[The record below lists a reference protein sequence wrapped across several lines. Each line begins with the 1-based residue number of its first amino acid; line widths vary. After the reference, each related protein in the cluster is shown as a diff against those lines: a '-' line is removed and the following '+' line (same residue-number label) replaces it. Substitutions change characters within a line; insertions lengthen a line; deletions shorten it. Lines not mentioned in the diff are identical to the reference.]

1 LGKLSLY
8 IATEIQNLKSEIRNY
23 SFLLHFITYLCR
35 MQTPV
40 RRPITDWLPVT
51 REELDR
57 RGWDEVDVIIVSGDA
72 YVDHPSFGHAVMG
85 RLVEREGYRV
95 AILPQ
100 PNWRDDLRDF
110 KKLGKPRLFFGV
122 TAGCMDSMVNHY
134 TANKRLRSDDAYTAG
149 GVSGFRP
156 DYATV
161 IYTGILKKLFPDV
174 PVILG
179 GIEASMRRL
188 THYDYWSDSLKP
200 DILTWSGA
208 DMLVFGMGEK
218 GIVALLHRL
227 SNGEN
232 ISSIRDVEQT
242 AFRITSADTLP
253 DLPGM
258 ETLELPSHIECLS
271 DKKAFARHFRIF
283 EEESNRW
290 QGARLLERNG
300 DFTIVV
306 NPPNPPMKEAE
317 IDAAFDLPYTREPHP
332 RYNKRGAIPAFDMI
346 RNSINMHRGCF
357 GGCAFC
363 AISAHQGKF
372 VVSRSEKSILKEVEQ
387 VAAAADFKG
396 HITDMG
402 GPSANMYR
410 MQGIDTD
417 KCKKCKR
424 ASCIFPSI
432 CRNLNTDH
440 RPMTALYNKAMR
452 TPHIKRITIGSG
464 IRYDMLVGRSEA
476 ESKANGLNEY
486 LEQVITKHVSGRLKV
501 APEHSSEQVLQIMR
515 KPHYR
520 TFTEF
525 QKRFTEIN
533 QKHGLRQQLIPYF
546 ISSHPGSR
554 PEDMAELACD
564 TMQQGFRLEQVQDF
578 TPTPMTLATA
588 IYYTGIDPYTQK
600 PVFVAK
606 AKEDKINQQRFFF
619 WYKPENKRWLYE
631 TLHRLG
637 RNDLLEKFGRRK

>member
-1 LGKLSLY
+1 
-8 IATEIQNLKSEIRNY
+8 
-23 SFLLHFITYLCR
+23 

-85 RLVEREGYRV
+85 RLIEREGFRV

-208 DMLVFGMGEK
+208 DLLVFGMGEK
-218 GIVALLHRL
+218 GIITLLKRL
-227 SNGEN
+227 AAGEN
-232 ISSIRDVEQT
+232 ISQLRDIEQT
-242 AFRITSADTLP
+242 AFRLPSGDALP

-258 ETLELPSHIECLS
+258 ETRELPSHIECLA

-300 DFTIVV
+300 DSTVVV
-306 NPPNPPMKEAE
+306 NPPNPPMNEAE

-372 VVSRSEKSILKEVEQ
+372 VVSRSEKSILKEVQQ

-402 GPSANMYR
+402 GPSANMYL
-410 MQGIDTD
+410 MKGIDTE
-417 KCKKCKR
+417 KCMKCKR

-432 CRNLNTDH
+432 CRNLYTDH
-440 RPMTALYNKAMR
+440 RPMTALYNKALR
-452 TPHIKRITIGSG
+452 IPNVKRITIGSG
-464 IRYDMLVGRSEA
+464 IRYDMLVGRTDA
-476 ESKANGLNEY
+476 ERKANGLNEY
-486 LEQVITKHVSGRLKV
+486 LEQLITKHVSGRLKV

-554 PEDMAELACD
+554 PEDMAELACE
-564 TMQQGFRLEQVQDF
+564 TMQQGFHLEQVQDF
-578 TPTPMTLATA
+578 TPTPMTLATT

-600 PVFVAK
+600 PVYVAK
-606 AKEDKINQQRFFF
+606 AKEDKVNQQRFFF
-619 WYKPENKRWLYE
+619 WYKAENKRWLSDS
-631 TLHRLG
+631 LRNMG
-637 RNDLLEKFGRRK
+637 RNDLLAKFGKRK

>member
-1 LGKLSLY
+1 
-8 IATEIQNLKSEIRNY
+8 
-23 SFLLHFITYLCR
+23 
-35 MQTPV
+35 MQTPD
-40 RRPITDWLPVT
+40 RRPLTDWLPIS
-51 REELDR
+51 REELDK
-57 RGWDEVDVIIVSGDA
+57 RGWDAVDVIIVSGDA

-85 RLVEREGYRV
+85 RLIEREGFRV

-134 TANKRLRSDDAYTAG
+134 TANRRLRSDDAYTPG
-149 GVSGFRP
+149 GVAGFRP

-161 IYTGILKKLFPDV
+161 VYTGILKKLFPEV

-188 THYDYWSDSLKP
+188 THYDYWSDSIKP

-218 GIVALLHRL
+218 GMVALLHRL
-227 SNGEN
+227 AAGET
-232 ISSIRDVEQT
+232 IQHIRDVEQT
-242 AFRITSADTLP
+242 AFRLP
-253 DLPGM
+253 SNEPLPELSGV
-258 ETLELPSHIECLS
+258 ETLILPSHVECLS
-271 DKKAFARHFRIF
+271 DKKVFARHFRIF

-290 QGARLLERNG
+290 QGARLVERNG
-300 DFTIVV
+300 DFLTVV
-306 NPPNPPMKEAE
+306 NPPNPPMEEKE
-317 IDAAFDLPYTREPHP
+317 IDAAFDLPYTRQPHP
-332 RYNKRGAIPAFDMI
+332 RYSKRGQLAAFDMI
-346 RNSINMHRGCF
+346 RNSINLHRGCF

-372 VVSRSEKSILKEVEQ
+372 VVSRSAQSIMKEVKQ
-387 VAAAADFKG
+387 VASEPDFKG

-424 ASCIFPSI
+424 ASCIFPTI

-440 RPMTALYNKAMR
+440 RPMTALYKKAMLLNGV
-452 TPHIKRITIGSG
+452 KRITIGSG
-464 IRYDMLVGRSEA
+464 IRYDMLVGRTEA
-476 ESKANGLNEY
+476 ENKANGLDEY
-486 LEQVITKHVSGRLKV
+486 LQQLITKHVSGRLKV
-501 APEHSSEQVLQIMR
+501 APEHSSQSVLQIMR

-520 TFTEF
+520 TFVEF
-525 QKRFTEIN
+525 QKRFDEIN
-533 QKHGLRQQLIPYF
+533 RQHRLRQQLIPYF

-554 PEDMAELACD
+554 AEDMAELACE
-564 TMQQGFRLEQVQDF
+564 TMQQGFHLEQVQDF
-578 TPTPMTLATA
+578 TPTPMTLATTM
-588 IYYTGIDPYTQK
+588 YYTGLDPYTLK
-600 PVFVAK
+600 PVYVARSRDEK
-606 AKEDKINQQRFFF
+606 LSQQKFFF
-619 WYKPENKRWLYE
+619 WYKPENKRWLNE
-631 TLHRLG
+631 SLRKLG
-637 RNDLLEKFGRRK
+637 RADLIARFNRRS

>member
-1 LGKLSLY
+1 MKP
-8 IATEIQNLKSEIRNY
+8 TE
-23 SFLLHFITYLCR
+23 
-35 MQTPV
+35 
-40 RRPITDWLPVT
+40 RRPITDWLPVN
-51 REELDR
+51 REELDK
-57 RGWDEVDVIIVSGDA
+57 RGWDEVDVVIVSGDA

-85 RLVEREGYRV
+85 RLIEKECFRV

-122 TAGCMDSMVNHY
+122 TAGAMDSMVNHY
-134 TANKRLRSDDAYTAG
+134 TANKRLRSDDAYTPGNTA
-149 GVSGFRP
+149 GFRP

-161 IYTGILKKLFPDV
+161 VYTGILKKLFPDV

-227 SNGEN
+227 AAGEN
-232 ISSIRDVEQT
+232 IGQIRDVEQT
-242 AFRITSADTLP
+242 AFRIPAGDALP
-253 DLPGM
+253 ELAGLK
-258 ETLELPSHIECLS
+258 TITLPSHADCLK
-271 DKKAFARHFRIF
+271 DKKNFSNHFRVF

-290 QGARLLERNG
+290 QGARLVERNG
-300 DFTIVV
+300 DFNVVV
-306 NPPNPPMKEAE
+306 NPPNQPMGEAD
-317 IDAAFDLPYTREPHP
+317 IDAAFDLPYTRQPHP
-332 RYNKRGAIPAFDMI
+332 RYSKRGAIPAFEMI

-357 GGCAFC
+357 GGCSFC

-372 VVSRSEKSILKEVEQ
+372 VVSRSEKSIMDEVKQ
-387 VAAAADFKG
+387 VAEDPGFKG

-417 KCKKCKR
+417 ICKKCKR
-424 ASCIFPSI
+424 ASCIFPAI
-432 CRNLNTDH
+432 CRNLSTDH
-440 RPMTALYNKAMR
+440 RPMTALYKKAMLVNSV
-452 TPHIKRITIGSG
+452 KRITIGSG
-464 IRYDMLVGRSEA
+464 IRYDMLVGRTPA
-476 ESKANGLNEY
+476 ESKANGLDEY
-486 LEQVITKHVSGRLKV
+486 LQQVITKHVSGRLKV
-501 APEHSSEQVLQIMR
+501 APEHSSQAVLQIMR

-525 QKRFTEIN
+525 QKRFEEIN
-533 QKHGLRQQLIPYF
+533 RQNGMKQQLIPYF

-554 PEDMAELACD
+554 AEDMAELACE
-564 TMQQGFRLEQVQDF
+564 TMKQGFRLEQVQDF
-578 TPTPMTLATA
+578 TPTPMTLATCM
-588 IYYTGIDPYTQK
+588 YYTGIDPYTLK
-600 PVFVAK
+600 PVYVAK
-606 AKEDKINQQRFFF
+606 AKEDKINQQHFFF
-619 WYKPENKRWLYE
+619 WYKPENKRWLND
-631 TLHRLG
+631 TLRKIG
-637 RNDLLEKFGRRK
+637 RTDLINSFNRKGKPF

>member
-1 LGKLSLY
+1 MISPEK
-8 IATEIQNLKSEIRNY
+8 
-23 SFLLHFITYLCR
+23 
-35 MQTPV
+35 
-40 RRPITDWLPVT
+40 RPITDWLPIS
-51 REELDR
+51 REELDK

-85 RLVEREGYRV
+85 RLIEKEGFRV

-218 GIVALLHRL
+218 GMIALLKRL
-227 SNGEN
+227 SAGES
-232 ISSIRDVEQT
+232 ISRIRDVEQT
-242 AFRITSADTLP
+242 AFRMPATEAWP
-253 DLPGM
+253 DMPGI
-258 ETLELPSHIECLS
+258 ETKELPSHVECIG
-271 DKKAFARHFRIF
+271 DKKTFAKHFRIF

-300 DFTIVV
+300 DSITVV

-317 IDAAFDLPYTREPHP
+317 IDAAFDLPFTRQPHP

-372 VVSRSEKSILKEVEQ
+372 VVSRSEKSIMEELKQ
-387 VAAAADFKG
+387 VASSPDFKG

-410 MQGIDTD
+410 MQGIDTG

-424 ASCIFPSI
+424 ASCIFPTI

-440 RPMTALYNKAMR
+440 RPMTALYKKAMLVQGV
-452 TPHIKRITIGSG
+452 KRITIGSG
-464 IRYDMLVGRSEA
+464 IRYDMLVGRTEA
-476 ESKANGLNEY
+476 ENKANGLDAY
-486 LEQVITKHVSGRLKV
+486 LQQVISKHVSGRLKV
-501 APEHSSEQVLQIMR
+501 APEHSSQQVLQIMR

-520 TFTEF
+520 TFIEF
-525 QKRFTEIN
+525 QKRFDEIN
-533 QKHGLRQQLIPYF
+533 RQHGLRQQLIPYF

-554 PEDMAELACD
+554 PEDMAELACE
-564 TMQQGFRLEQVQDF
+564 TMQQGFHLEQVQDF

-588 IYYTGIDPYTQK
+588 IYYTGIDPYTLK
-600 PVFVAK
+600 PVYTARSRDEK
-606 AKEDKINQQRFFF
+606 LNQQKFFF
-619 WYKPENKRWLYE
+619 WYKPENKRWLNE
-631 TLHRLG
+631 SLRKMG
-637 RNDLLEKFGRRK
+637 RADLIARFNRRG

>member
-1 LGKLSLY
+1 MIPPEK
-8 IATEIQNLKSEIRNY
+8 
-23 SFLLHFITYLCR
+23 
-35 MQTPV
+35 
-40 RRPITDWLPVT
+40 RPLTDWLPIS
-51 REELDR
+51 REELDKR
-57 RGWDEVDVIIVSGDA
+57 DWDGVDVIIVSGDA

-85 RLVEREGYRV
+85 RLIEKEGFRV

-100 PNWRDDLRDF
+100 PNWRDDFRDF

-218 GIVALLHRL
+218 AIKALLHRL
-227 SNGEN
+227 AAGES
-232 ISSIRDVEQT
+232 IQQIRDVEQT
-242 AFRITSADTLP
+242 AFIAPTGEVLP
-253 DLPGM
+253 ELPGIA
-258 ETLELPSHIECLS
+258 TLELPSHVECLA
-271 DKKAFARHFRIF
+271 DNKNFARHFRIF

-300 DFTIVV
+300 DSVTVV
-306 NPPNPPMKEAE
+306 NPPNQPMAEAE
-317 IDAAFDLPYTREPHP
+317 IDASFDLPYTRYPHP
-332 RYNKRGAIPAFDMI
+332 RYNKRGQIPAFEMI
-346 RNSINMHRGCF
+346 RNSINLHRGCF

-372 VVSRSEKSILKEVEQ
+372 VVSRSEKSIMEELKQ
-387 VAAAADFKG
+387 VASSPDFKG

-402 GPSANMYR
+402 GPSANMYQ
-410 MQGIDTD
+410 MQGIDTG

-424 ASCIFPSI
+424 ASCIFPTI

-440 RPMTALYNKAMR
+440 RPMTSLYKKAMLVQGV
-452 TPHIKRITIGSG
+452 KRITIGSG
-464 IRYDMLVGRSEA
+464 IRYDMLVGRTEA
-476 ESKANGLNEY
+476 ENKANGLDEY
-486 LEQVITKHVSGRLKV
+486 LKQVITKHVSGRLKV
-501 APEHSSEQVLQIMR
+501 APEHSAQNVLQIMR

-520 TFTEF
+520 TFIEF
-525 QKRFTEIN
+525 RKRFDEIN
-533 QKHGLRQQLIPYF
+533 RQNGMRQQLIPYF

-554 PEDMAELACD
+554 PEDMAELACE

-600 PVFVAK
+600 PVYVAK

-619 WYKPENKRWLYE
+619 WYKAENKRWLTD
-631 TLHRLG
+631 TLRKMG
-637 RNDLLEKFGRRK
+637 RNDLLDKFAKTKHY

>member
-1 LGKLSLY
+1 MISPEK
-8 IATEIQNLKSEIRNY
+8 
-23 SFLLHFITYLCR
+23 
-35 MQTPV
+35 
-40 RRPITDWLPVT
+40 RPITDWLPVT

-85 RLVEREGYRV
+85 RLIEREGYRV

-134 TANKRLRSDDAYTAG
+134 TANKRLRSDDAYTPG

-161 IYTGILKKLFPDV
+161 VYTGILKKIFPDV

-188 THYDYWSDSLKP
+188 THYDYWNDSLKP
-200 DILTWSGA
+200 DILSWSGA

-218 GIVALLHRL
+218 AIVNILKRL
-227 SNGEN
+227 ASGEK
-232 ISSIRDVEQT
+232 IGQIRDVEQT
-242 AFRITSADTLP
+242 AFRLP
-253 DLPGM
+253 IGENLSELPGT
-258 ETLELPSHIECLS
+258 ETKELPSHAECLA
-271 DKKAFARHFRIF
+271 DKRTFAKHFRFF

-290 QGARLLERNG
+290 QGARLVEQNG
-300 DFTIVV
+300 DTLVVV
-306 NPPNPPMKEAE
+306 NPPNPAMAEAE
-317 IDAAFDLPYTREPHP
+317 IDAAFDLPYTRHPHP
-332 RYNKRGAIPAFDMI
+332 RYNKRGQIPAFEMI
-346 RNSINMHRGCF
+346 RNSINLHRGCF

-372 VVSRSEKSILKEVEQ
+372 VVSRSEKSIMNEMKQ
-387 VAAAADFKG
+387 VASDPDFKG

-402 GPSANMYR
+402 GPSANMYL
-410 MQGIDTD
+410 MKGIDTD

-424 ASCIFPSI
+424 ASCIFPTI

-440 RPMTALYNKAMR
+440 RPMTAIYKKAMLVKGV
-452 TPHIKRITIGSG
+452 KRITIGSG

-476 ESKANGLNEY
+476 ESKANGLEEY
-486 LEQVITKHVSGRLKV
+486 LQQVISEHVSGRLKV
-501 APEHSSEQVLQIMR
+501 APEHSSQHVLQIMR

-520 TFTEF
+520 TFVEF
-525 QKRFTEIN
+525 QKRFGEIN
-533 QKHGLRQQLIPYF
+533 KQHGLRQQLIPYF

-554 PEDMAELACD
+554 AEDMAELACE
-564 TMQQGFRLEQVQDF
+564 TMQQGFHLEQVQDF

-588 IYYTGIDPYTQK
+588 IYYTGIDPYTLK
-600 PVFVAK
+600 PVYVARSRDEK
-606 AKEDKINQQRFFF
+606 QNQQKFFF
-619 WYKPENKRWLYE
+619 WYKPENKRWLNE
-631 TLHRLG
+631 SLRKMG
-637 RNDLLEKFGRRK
+637 RTDLIDRFKRRS

>member
-1 LGKLSLY
+1 
-8 IATEIQNLKSEIRNY
+8 
-23 SFLLHFITYLCR
+23 
-35 MQTPV
+35 MQIPDK
-40 RRPITDWLPVT
+40 RPLTDWLPVSH
-51 REELDR
+51 EELDR

-72 YVDHPSFGHAVMG
+72 YVDHPAFGAAVIG
-85 RLVEREGYRV
+85 RLTEHAGFRV

-122 TAGCMDSMVNHY
+122 TAGNMDSMVNHY
-134 TANKRLRSDDAYTAG
+134 TANKRLRSDDAYTPG
-149 GVSGFRP
+149 GVAGFRP
-156 DYATV
+156 DYASV
-161 IYTGILKKLFPDV
+161 VYTQILKKLYPDV

-218 GIVALLHRL
+218 GLISLLRRL
-227 SNGEN
+227 ANGEE
-232 ISSIRDVEQT
+232 ISKIKDVEQT
-242 AFRITSADTLP
+242 AFRIPSGETLP
-253 DLPGM
+253 ELPGIDTREM
-258 ETLELPSHIECLS
+258 PSHTECLA

-300 DFTIVV
+300 DFTVVV
-306 NPPNPPMKEAE
+306 NPPNPPMNEAE
-317 IDAAFDLPYTREPHP
+317 IDASFDLPYTREPHP
-332 RYNKRGAIPAFDMI
+332 RYHKRGAIPAFEMI
-346 RNSINMHRGCF
+346 RNSVNMHRGCF

-387 VAAAADFKG
+387 IAAAPDFKG
-396 HITDMG
+396 HITDLG

-410 MQGIDTD
+410 MKGIDTD

-424 ASCIFPSI
+424 PSCIFPTI

-440 RPMTALYNKAMR
+440 RPMTALYNKALKVR
-452 TPHIKRITIGSG
+452 GIKRITIGSG
-464 IRYDMLVGRSEA
+464 IRYDMLIGRSEA

-486 LEQVITKHVSGRLKV
+486 LDQLITRHVSGRLKV
-501 APEHSSEQVLQIMR
+501 APEHSSAHVLQIMR

-520 TFTEF
+520 TFVQF
-525 QKRFTEIN
+525 QQKFDEIN
-533 QKHGLRQQLIPYF
+533 RRNGLRQQLIPYF

-554 PEDMAELACD
+554 PEDMAELACE
-564 TMQQGFRLEQVQDF
+564 TSQQGFRLEQVQDF

-588 IYYTGIDPYTQK
+588 MYYTGFDPYTLK
-600 PVFVAK
+600 PVYVAR
-606 AKEDKINQQRFFF
+606 DKQEKLNQQRFFF
-619 WYKPENKRWLYE
+619 WYKPENKRWLAE
-631 TLHRLG
+631 TLKKAG
-637 RNDLLEKFGRRK
+637 RADLLPKFGKRPQG

>member
-1 LGKLSLY
+1 MNIPEK
-8 IATEIQNLKSEIRNY
+8 
-23 SFLLHFITYLCR
+23 
-35 MQTPV
+35 
-40 RRPITDWLPVT
+40 RPITDWLPVS

-85 RLVEREGYRV
+85 RLIEKEGFRV
-95 AILPQ
+95 AVLPQ

-134 TANKRLRSDDAYTAG
+134 TANKRLRSDDAYTPG
-149 GVSGFRP
+149 GIAGFRP
-156 DYATV
+156 DYASV
-161 IYTGILKKLFPDV
+161 VYTGILKKLFPDV

-218 GIVALLHRL
+218 AIVALLQRL
-227 SNGEN
+227 AAGEP
-232 ISSIRDVEQT
+232 IHQIRDLEQT
-242 AFRITSADTLP
+242 AFKVPADELLP
-253 DLPGM
+253 ELPGVN
-258 ETLELPSHIECLS
+258 TLELPSHVQCQA
-271 DKKAFARHFRIF
+271 DKKVFASHFRIF

-290 QGARLLERNG
+290 QGARLIEPNG
-300 DFTIVV
+300 DTVTVI
-306 NPPNPPMKEAE
+306 NPANPPMEEEE
-317 IDAAFDLPYTREPHP
+317 IDAAFDLPYTRQPHP
-332 RYNKRGAIPAFDMI
+332 RYNKRGQIPAFEMI
-346 RNSINMHRGCF
+346 RNSINLHRGCF

-372 VVSRSEKSILKEVEQ
+372 VVSRSEKSIMNEVKL
-387 VAAAADFKG
+387 VASEPDFKG

-402 GPSANMYR
+402 GPSANMYQ
-410 MQGIDTD
+410 MKGIDTD

-424 ASCIFPSI
+424 ASCIFPTI

-440 RPMTALYNKAMR
+440 RPMTALYKKAMLVQGV
-452 TPHIKRITIGSG
+452 KRITIGSG
-464 IRYDMLVGRSEA
+464 IRYDMLVGRTEA
-476 ESKANGLNEY
+476 ENKVNGLDEY
-486 LEQVITKHVSGRLKV
+486 LKQVITKHVSGRLKV
-501 APEHSSEQVLQIMR
+501 APEHSAQNVLQIMR

-520 TFTEF
+520 TFKDF
-525 QKRFTEIN
+525 QKRFEEIN
-533 QKHGLRQQLIPYF
+533 RQNGLKQQLIPYF

-554 PEDMAELACD
+554 PEDMAELACE

-600 PVFVAK
+600 PVYVAK
-606 AKEDKINQQRFFF
+606 TKDDKVNQQRFFF
-619 WYKPENKRWLYE
+619 WYKAENKRWLSD
-631 TLHRLG
+631 TLRKMG
-637 RNDLLEKFGRRK
+637 RKDLLDKFGRTKHY

>member
-1 LGKLSLY
+1 
-8 IATEIQNLKSEIRNY
+8 
-23 SFLLHFITYLCR
+23 
-35 MQTPV
+35 MQAPEK
-40 RRPITDWLPVT
+40 RPLTDWLPIS
-51 REELDR
+51 REELDK

-85 RLVEREGYRV
+85 RLIEREGFRV

-134 TANKRLRSDDAYTAG
+134 TANRRLRSDDAYTPG

-161 IYTGILKKLFPDV
+161 VYTGILKKIYPDV

-188 THYDYWSDSLKP
+188 THYDYWSDCLKP

-227 SNGEN
+227 TAGED
-232 ISSIRDVEQT
+232 ISQIRDVEQT
-242 AFRITSADTLP
+242 GFRIPAGERLP
-253 DLPGM
+253 ELPGI
-258 ETLELPSHIECLS
+258 ETRELPSHIECLA
-271 DKKAFARHFRIF
+271 DKKTFAGHFRIF

-290 QGARLLERNG
+290 QGARLVERSG
-300 DFTIVV
+300 DHLVV
-306 NPPNPPMKEAE
+306 INPPNQPMSEAE
-317 IDAAFDLPYTREPHP
+317 IDAAFDLPYTRLPHP
-332 RYNKRGAIPAFDMI
+332 RYNKRGQLPAYEMI
-346 RNSINMHRGCF
+346 RNSINLHRGCF

-372 VVSRSEKSILKEVEQ
+372 VVSRSEKSIMNELKQ
-387 VAAAADFKG
+387 VVSEPDFMG

-410 MQGIDTD
+410 MKGVDTE
-417 KCKKCKR
+417 KCIKCKR

-440 RPMTALYNKAMR
+440 RPMTALYKKAMLVQGV
-452 TPHIKRITIGSG
+452 KRITIGSG
-464 IRYDMLVGRSEA
+464 IRYDMLVGRTEA
-476 ESKANGLNEY
+476 ESKVNGLDEY
-486 LEQVITKHVSGRLKV
+486 LQQLITKHVSGRLKV
-501 APEHSSEQVLQIMR
+501 APEHSAQNVLRIMR
-515 KPHYR
+515 KPPYR
-520 TFTEF
+520 TFVEF
-525 QKRFTEIN
+525 QKRFDEIN
-533 QKHGLRQQLIPYF
+533 RQHGLRQQLIPYF

-554 PEDMAELACD
+554 AEDMAELACE

-588 IYYTGIDPYTQK
+588 MYYTGLDPYTLK
-600 PVFVAK
+600 PVYVARSRDEK
-606 AKEDKINQQRFFF
+606 LNQQRFFF
-619 WYKPENKRWLYE
+619 WYKTENKRWLNE
-631 TLHRLG
+631 TLRNIG
-637 RNDLLEKFGRRK
+637 RQDLISAFSRRARPDQR

>member
-1 LGKLSLY
+1 
-8 IATEIQNLKSEIRNY
+8 
-23 SFLLHFITYLCR
+23 
-35 MQTPV
+35 MQTPD
-40 RRPITDWLPVT
+40 RRPLTDWLPIS
-51 REELDR
+51 REELDK
-57 RGWDEVDVIIVSGDA
+57 RGWDAVDVIIVSGDA

-85 RLVEREGYRV
+85 RLIEREGFRV

-134 TANKRLRSDDAYTAG
+134 TANRRLRSDDAYTPG
-149 GVSGFRP
+149 GVAGFRP

-161 IYTGILKKLFPDV
+161 VYTGILKKLFPEV

-188 THYDYWSDSLKP
+188 THYDYWSDSIKP

-218 GIVALLHRL
+218 GMVALLHRL
-227 SNGEN
+227 AAGET
-232 ISSIRDVEQT
+232 IQQIRDVEQT
-242 AFRITSADTLP
+242 AFRLP
-253 DLPGM
+253 SNEPLPELSGV
-258 ETLELPSHIECLS
+258 ETLILPSHVECLS
-271 DKKAFARHFRIF
+271 DKKVFARHFRIF

-290 QGARLLERNG
+290 QGARLVEGNG
-300 DFTIVV
+300 DFIIVV
-306 NPPNPPMKEAE
+306 NPPNPPMEEKE
-317 IDAAFDLPYTREPHP
+317 IDAAFDLPYTRQPHP
-332 RYNKRGAIPAFDMI
+332 RYSKRGQLAAFDMI
-346 RNSINMHRGCF
+346 RNSINLHRGCF

-372 VVSRSEKSILKEVEQ
+372 VVSRSEQSIMKEVKQ
-387 VAAAADFKG
+387 VASEPDFKG

-424 ASCIFPSI
+424 ASCIFPTI

-440 RPMTALYNKAMR
+440 RPMTALYKKAMLLNGV
-452 TPHIKRITIGSG
+452 KRITIGSG
-464 IRYDMLVGRSEA
+464 VRYDMLVGRSEA
-476 ESKANGLNEY
+476 DNKANGLDEY
-486 LEQVITKHVSGRLKV
+486 LQQLITNHVSGRLKV
-501 APEHSSEQVLQIMR
+501 APEHSSQSVLQIMR

-520 TFTEF
+520 TFVEF
-525 QKRFTEIN
+525 QKRFDEIN
-533 QKHGLRQQLIPYF
+533 RQHGLRQQLIPYF
-546 ISSHPGSR
+546 ISSHPGSKE
-554 PEDMAELACD
+554 EDMAELACD

-578 TPTPMTLATA
+578 TPTPMTLATTM
-588 IYYTGIDPYTQK
+588 YYTGLDPYTLK
-600 PVFVAK
+600 PVYVARSRDEK
-606 AKEDKINQQRFFF
+606 LSQQKFFF
-619 WYKPENKRWLYE
+619 WYKPENKRWLNE
-631 TLHRLG
+631 SLRKLG
-637 RNDLLEKFGRRK
+637 RADLIARFNRRS

>member
-1 LGKLSLY
+1 M
-8 IATEIQNLKSEIRNY
+8 QNPDK
-23 SFLLHFITYLCR
+23 
-35 MQTPV
+35 
-40 RRPITDWLPVT
+40 RPLTDWLPVS
-51 REELDR
+51 REELER

-72 YVDHPSFGHAVMG
+72 YVDHPAFGAAVIG
-85 RLVEREGYRV
+85 RLTEHAGFRV

-110 KKLGKPRLFFGV
+110 KKLGKPRFFFGV
-122 TAGCMDSMVNHY
+122 TAGNMDSMVNHY
-134 TANKRLRSDDAYTAG
+134 TANKRLRSDDAYTPG
-149 GVSGFRP
+149 GVAGFRP
-156 DYATV
+156 DYASV
-161 IYTGILKKLFPDV
+161 VYTQILKKLYPDV

-218 GIVALLHRL
+218 GIVSLLRRL
-227 SNGEN
+227 ATGEN
-232 ISSIRDVEQT
+232 IEQIRDVEQT
-242 AFRITSADTLP
+242 AFRIPTGGTLP
-253 DLPGM
+253 ELPGVDTREM
-258 ETLELPSHIECLS
+258 PSHTECLA

-306 NPPNPPMKEAE
+306 NPPNPPMNEAE
-317 IDAAFDLPYTREPHP
+317 IDASFDLPYTREPHP
-332 RYNKRGAIPAFDMI
+332 RYYKRGAIPAFEMI
-346 RNSINMHRGCF
+346 RNSVNMHRGCF

-387 VAAAADFKG
+387 IAAAPDFKG
-396 HITDMG
+396 HITDLG

-410 MQGIDTD
+410 MKGIDTE

-424 ASCIFPSI
+424 PSCIFPTI

-440 RPMTALYNKAMR
+440 RPMTALYNKALR
-452 TPHIKRITIGSG
+452 VPNVKRITIGSG
-464 IRYDMLVGRSEA
+464 IRYDMLIGRSEA

-486 LEQVITKHVSGRLKV
+486 LEQLITRHVSGRLKV
-501 APEHSSEQVLQIMR
+501 APEHSSAHVLQIMR

-520 TFTEF
+520 TFVQF
-525 QKRFTEIN
+525 QQKFNEIN
-533 QKHGLRQQLIPYF
+533 RRNGLRQQLIPYF

-554 PEDMAELACD
+554 PEDMAELACE
-564 TMQQGFRLEQVQDF
+564 TSQQGFRLEQVQDF

-588 IYYTGIDPYTQK
+588 MYYTGFDPYTLK
-600 PVFVAK
+600 AVYVAR
-606 AKEDKINQQRFFF
+606 DKQEKLNQQRFFF
-619 WYKPENKRWLYE
+619 WYKPENKRWLAE
-631 TLHRLG
+631 TLKKAG
-637 RNDLLEKFGRRK
+637 RADLLPKFGKRPQG

>member
-1 LGKLSLY
+1 
-8 IATEIQNLKSEIRNY
+8 
-23 SFLLHFITYLCR
+23 
-35 MQTPV
+35 MQTTQ
-40 RRPITDWLPVT
+40 RRSITDWLPVS
-51 REELDR
+51 REELER

-72 YVDHPSFGHAVMG
+72 YVDHPSFGSAVIARLIEHAG
-85 RLVEREGYRV
+85 FRV

-122 TAGCMDSMVNHY
+122 TAGNMDSMVNHY

-149 GVSGFRP
+149 GVAGFRP
-156 DYATV
+156 DYASV
-161 IYTGILKKLFPDV
+161 VYSQILKKLYPDV

-200 DILTWSGA
+200 GILTLSGA
-208 DMLVFGMGEK
+208 DMLVYGMGEK
-218 GIVALLHRL
+218 AIQTLLRRL
-227 SNGEN
+227 ADGEP
-232 ISSIRDVEQT
+232 IHQIRDVEQT
-242 AFRITSADTLP
+242 VFLAAASEPLP
-253 DLPGM
+253 ELPGIQ
-258 ETLELPSHIECLS
+258 TLQLPTHTECLS
-271 DKKAFARHFRIF
+271 DKKAFAKHFRIF

-290 QGARLLERNG
+290 QGARLVEPESETL
-300 DFTIVV
+300 TVV
-306 NPPNPPMKEAE
+306 NPPNAPMQDGE
-317 IDAAFDLPYTREPHP
+317 IDIAFDLPYTRMPHP
-332 RYNKRGAIPAFDMI
+332 RYLKRGAVPAYEMI
-346 RNSINMHRGCF
+346 RNSVNMHRGCF

-387 VAAAADFKG
+387 VASATDFKG

-402 GPSANMYR
+402 GPSANMYL
-410 MQGIDTD
+410 MKGIDTD

-424 ASCIFPSI
+424 ASCIFPTI

-440 RPMTALYNKAMR
+440 RPMTSLYNKALR
-452 TPHIKRITIGSG
+452 IPHVKRITIGSG
-464 IRYDMLVGRSEA
+464 IRYDMLIGRSEA

-486 LEQVITKHVSGRLKV
+486 LEQLVTRHVSGRLKV
-501 APEHSSEQVLQIMR
+501 APEHSSAHVLQIMR

-520 TFTEF
+520 TFVQF
-525 QKRFTEIN
+525 QQKFNEIN
-533 QKHGLRQQLIPYF
+533 RRNGLRQQLIPYF

-554 PEDMAELACD
+554 PEDMAELACE

-588 IYYTGIDPYTQK
+588 IYYTGFDPYTLK
-600 PVFVAK
+600 PVYVAK
-606 AKEDKINQQRFFF
+606 DKLEKVNQQRFFF
-619 WYKPENKRWLYE
+619 WYKPENRRWMAE
-631 TLHRLG
+631 TLRKTG
-637 RNDLLEKFGRRK
+637 RTDLLAKFSKRPHD

>member
-1 LGKLSLY
+1 M
-8 IATEIQNLKSEIRNY
+8 NL
-23 SFLLHFITYLCR
+23 
-35 MQTPV
+35 PD
-40 RRPITDWLPVT
+40 RRPITDWLPIS

-85 RLVEREGYRV
+85 RLVEKEGFKV

-134 TANKRLRSDDAYTAG
+134 TANRRLRSDDAYTAG

-156 DYATV
+156 DYASV
-161 IYTGILKKLFPDV
+161 VYTGILKKLFPDV

-218 GIVALLHRL
+218 GIVALLKRL
-227 SNGEN
+227 SAGEK
-232 ISSIRDVEQT
+232 IQTIRDVEQT
-242 AFRITSADTLP
+242 AFRIPIGETLP
-253 DLPGM
+253 ELKQI
-258 ETLELPSHIECLS
+258 ETRELPTHAECLA

-290 QGARLLERNG
+290 QGARLTEKNG
-300 DFTIVV
+300 DHLIVV
-306 NPPNPPMKEAE
+306 NPPNPPMQEKE
-317 IDAAFDLPYTREPHP
+317 IDAAFDLPYTRQPHP
-332 RYNKRGAIPAFDMI
+332 RYNKRGQIPAFEMI
-346 RNSINMHRGCF
+346 RNSINLHRGCF
-357 GGCAFC
+357 GGCSFC

-372 VVSRSEKSILKEVEQ
+372 VVSRSEKSIMDEVKL
-387 VAAAADFKG
+387 VASAPDFKG
-396 HITDMG
+396 HISDMG

-410 MQGIDTD
+410 MKGIDEE

-432 CRNLNTDH
+432 CKNLNTDH
-440 RPMTALYNKAMR
+440 RPMTALYKKAMLVQG
-452 TPHIKRITIGSG
+452 IKRITIGSG

-476 ESKANGLNEY
+476 ESRANGLDEY
-486 LEQVITKHVSGRLKV
+486 LQQVISKHVSGRLKV
-501 APEHSSEQVLQIMR
+501 APEHSSQQVLQIMR

-520 TFTEF
+520 TFVEF
-525 QKRFTEIN
+525 QKRFEEIN
-533 QKHGLRQQLIPYF
+533 RQHGLRQQLIPYF

-554 PEDMAELACD
+554 AEDMAELACD

-588 IYYTGIDPYTQK
+588 MYYTGIDPYTMK
-600 PVFVAK
+600 PVYVAK
-606 AKEDKINQQRFFF
+606 TRDEKLNQQRFFF
-619 WYKPENKRWLYE
+619 WYKPENKRWLND
-631 TLHRLG
+631 TLRKLG
-637 RNDLLEKFGRRK
+637 RNDLIMKFGGRK

>member
-1 LGKLSLY
+1 MPCAPCRMPHALCYL
-8 IATEIQNLKSEIRNY
+8 I
-23 SFLLHFITYLCR
+23 HYLCP
-35 MQTPV
+35 MISPEK
-40 RRPITDWLPVT
+40 RPITDWLPIS
-51 REELDR
+51 REELDK

-85 RLVEREGYRV
+85 RLIESKGFRV

-122 TAGCMDSMVNHY
+122 TAGNMDSMVNHY
-134 TANKRLRSDDAYTAG
+134 TANKRLRSDDAYTPG

-161 IYTGILKKLFPDV
+161 VYTGILKKLFPDV

-188 THYDYWSDSLKP
+188 THYDYWSDSIKP

-218 GIVALLHRL
+218 GIVSLTKRFSA
-227 SNGEN
+227 GER
-232 ISSIRDVEQT
+232 ISLIRDIEQT
-242 AFRITSADTLP
+242 AFRLP
-253 DLPGM
+253 AGESLPNIPGT
-258 ETLELPSHIECLS
+258 ETRELPSHTECLA
-271 DKKAFARHFRIF
+271 DKKTFASHFRIF

-300 DFTIVV
+300 DSLTVV
-306 NPPNPPMKEAE
+306 NPPNQPMAEAE
-317 IDAAFDLPYTREPHP
+317 IDASFDLPYTRYPHP
-332 RYNKRGAIPAFDMI
+332 RYNKRGQIPAFEMI
-346 RNSINMHRGCF
+346 RNSINLHRGCF

-372 VVSRSEKSILKEVEQ
+372 VVSRSERSILKEVEQ

-402 GPSANMYR
+402 GPSANMYL
-410 MQGIDTD
+410 MKGIDTE
-417 KCKKCKR
+417 KCMKCKR

-440 RPMTALYNKAMR
+440 RPMTALYKKAMLVQGV
-452 TPHIKRITIGSG
+452 KRITIGSG
-464 IRYDMLVGRSEA
+464 IRYDMLVGRTEA
-476 ESKANGLNEY
+476 ENKANGLDEY
-486 LEQVITKHVSGRLKV
+486 LKQVITKHVSGRLKV
-501 APEHSSEQVLQIMR
+501 APEHSAQNVLQIMR

-520 TFTEF
+520 TFIEF
-525 QKRFTEIN
+525 RKRFDEIN
-533 QKHGLRQQLIPYF
+533 RQHGLRQQLIPYF

-554 PEDMAELACD
+554 PEDMAELACE
-564 TMQQGFRLEQVQDF
+564 TMQQGFHLEQVQDF
-578 TPTPMTLATA
+578 TPTPMTLATTL
-588 IYYTGIDPYTQK
+588 YYTGIDPYTMK
-600 PVFVAK
+600 PVYTARSRDEK
-606 AKEDKINQQRFFF
+606 LNQQKFFF
-619 WYKPENKRWLYE
+619 WYKPENKRWLNE
-631 TLHRLG
+631 SLRKMG
-637 RNDLLEKFGRRK
+637 RSDLIARFNRRN